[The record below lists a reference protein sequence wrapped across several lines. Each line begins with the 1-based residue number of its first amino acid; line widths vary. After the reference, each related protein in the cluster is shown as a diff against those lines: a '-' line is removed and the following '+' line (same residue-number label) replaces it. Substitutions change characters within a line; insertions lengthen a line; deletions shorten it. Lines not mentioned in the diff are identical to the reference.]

1 MSNLYNEFIYTNFP
15 DQPYDTYE
23 YMTDLTSDLL
33 ELSLQYNSLIN
44 SKKFNEA
51 ASLLKEN
58 PSLNRIYFNAE
69 KYNKLIDSIRATQ
82 RLYSE
87 DVRKYILEL
96 MSFKGNYNNLQKY
109 IRYNVVKYNSMI
121 YLCIT
126 DCPLGT
132 LPTNTAFWIPLTI
145 KGDRGE
151 SGIGLSFEQTWSDS
165 KAYNKD
171 ACVSYN
177 NCLYASVGDNNLAH
191 TPSVNSEHWSLVVNF
206 NNVTSYDNSSSNLS
220 STTMQN
226 AIDEVNTK
234 VNTNNTN
241 INTNTSSIN
250 TINSKLNGIESGA
263 QVNKVTGIKGDAE
276 SSYRT
281 GNINITKAN
290 IGLGNVENTPDNTK
304 SVKYAASAGNAS
316 TATNASNATNADMVD
331 GFHVTIGTVELEP
344 GVSTLTTN
352 TFYFMYE

>member
-1 MSNLYNEFIYTNFP
+1 MALYENFLYSNFP
-15 DQPYDTYE
+15 ESIDSYEYMQDLTVDTYE
-23 YMTDLTSDLL
+23 LVK
-33 ELSLQYNSLIN
+33 QYQTLIN
-44 SKKFNEA
+44 QKKFNEA
-51 ASLLKEN
+51 SQYLADN
-58 PSLNRIYFNAE
+58 PELNRSMFNAI
-69 KYNKLIDSIRATQ
+69 KYNKIIDSIKSIET
-82 RLYSE
+82 LYSE

-96 MSFKGNYNNLQKY
+96 MSYKGDYSNVQKY
-109 IRYNVVKYNSMI
+109 IRYNVVQYNSMI
-121 YLCIT
+121 YLCIS

-132 LPTNTAFWIPLTI
+132 LPTDTRYWMPLTI

-165 KAYNKD
+165 KTYNKD
-171 ACVSYN
+171 ACVAYN
-177 NCLYASVGDNNLAH
+177 NCLYASVSNNNIAH

-234 VNTNNTN
+234 IN
-241 INTNTSSIN
+241 INSTSISTNTSSIN

-263 QVNKVTGIKGDAE
+263 QKNTITGVKGSSE

-281 GNINITKAN
+281 GNVNITPAN
-290 IGLGNVENTPDNTK
+290 LGITVVNNTADSNK
-304 SVKYAASAGNAS
+304 SVKYATSAGS
-316 TATNASNATNADMVD
+316 ATSATNADTVD
-331 GFHVTIGTVELEP
+331 GFHITIGTAELEP
-344 GVSTLTTN
+344 GVSTLAKN